1 MMYMTR
7 DLFLEEKRIE
17 NDIKLND
24 NINIAQNNFLE
35 NELVK
40 TINTAIDIGIKAVLP
55 DLIEDEIINIKDA
68 ILEQGFKEG
77 INQVINSSINLGKSV
92 IGIFTGN
99 FENISQVQ
107 NAVKSGGIID
117 NISNLLDS
125 AIKIANNKNLINN
138 TIATMLKQGKNTIL
152 KSVSNKIEETLTNQL
167 KAVEKL
173 ENYCEKWN
181 MNYENKNFN
190 EMEKA
195 YKNIE
200 KYLNTVMPL
209 ENIINKARNIE
220 NTHSLIKNN
229 GNNFNLS
236 EDEIK
241 LSEKLATI

>member
-1 MMYMTR
+1 MYMTR

-17 NDIKLND
+17 NDIKLNE

-35 NELVK
+35 NELGK

-173 ENYCEKWN
+173 ESYCEKWN

-229 GNNFNLS
+229 GKNFNLS

>member
-1 MMYMTR
+1 MTR

-167 KAVEKL
+167 KAVEKKARFPIL
-173 ENYCEKWN
+173 MKW
-181 MNYENKNFN
+181 K
-190 EMEKA
+190 KHIKIL
-195 YKNIE
+195 KNI
-200 KYLNTVMPL
+200 
-209 ENIINKARNIE
+209 
-220 NTHSLIKNN
+220 
-229 GNNFNLS
+229 
-236 EDEIK
+236 
-241 LSEKLATI
+241 

>member
-1 MMYMTR
+1 MTR

>member
-1 MMYMTR
+1 MTR

-17 NDIKLND
+17 NDIKLNE

-35 NELVK
+35 NELGK

-173 ENYCEKWN
+173 ESYCEKWN

-229 GNNFNLS
+229 GKNFNLS